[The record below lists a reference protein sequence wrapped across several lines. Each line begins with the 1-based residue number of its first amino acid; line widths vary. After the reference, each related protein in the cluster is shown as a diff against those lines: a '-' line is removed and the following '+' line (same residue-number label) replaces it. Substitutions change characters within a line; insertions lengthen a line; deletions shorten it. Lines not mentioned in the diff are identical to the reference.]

1 MRVTT
6 GVEEGWDMVVMAVDL
21 TDIVQ
26 LKPASGD
33 AC

>member
-6 GVEEGWDMVVMAVDL
+6 GVEEGWDMGVMAVDL

-26 LKPASGD
+26 LKPESGD